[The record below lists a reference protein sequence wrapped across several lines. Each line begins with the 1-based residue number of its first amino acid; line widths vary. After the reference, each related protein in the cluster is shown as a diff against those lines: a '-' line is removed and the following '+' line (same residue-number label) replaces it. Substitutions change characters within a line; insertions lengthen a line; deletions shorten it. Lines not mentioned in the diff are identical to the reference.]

1 MSLQSAFEELIELAP
16 ERRAAR
22 LRELPLTDRE
32 RERLASMLD
41 EATLRHPLLDAPL
54 GDVLDRLEAEAQ
66 VSSSLV
72 GSMVGP
78 FRVLEAIGEGGSAS
92 VYRAARPAGSGEQ
105 QVALKVLR
113 ASLFSADGERRFR
126 REQAILAQLTHPNV
140 ARLIEGGVDASGHA
154 YIALE
159 LVDGEP
165 VTRAASRRGL
175 GIDARLEWFV
185 VLCRAI
191 DAAHH
196 ALIVHCDLKPSNVL
210 VDSHGVLKV
219 LDFGIA
225 RLIDASRD
233 DAPTKTIALTPEYAA
248 PEQFQIGPPRTSV
261 DVYALGVILGELL
274 TAQRLG
280 AGAKASAALLD
291 ADAPEPPRG
300 LPRRDLLARR
310 LAGELDA
317 IIAMA
322 TDPDPALRYQ
332 SPGALADDVE
342 RYRSARPVHACF
354 PTRRYRLRKFIS
366 RHRVSVATVA
376 LVLLSLCAGLAL
388 AWWQAIAAQRA
399 AREAQAQAAR
409 ADSMRNMVFDVLSEA
424 EPVKPRAAE
433 TTVTEA
439 AERAIG
445 TLLGDRN
452 ADPRARLELL
462 SRFADT
468 VGKQGHPDRAQELLE
483 RALGD
488 ARELLGANDALTLSI
503 DERIADYD
511 MQRGAYPQARE
522 RLDRLL
528 AQVPPGP
535 SELRVKVLRASASVA
550 WRTRE
555 RERALRDGQL
565 SVALSREVGDAE
577 LERSTLTYYANML
590 LSVDAVRDAADI
602 YEKLLA
608 LNIAKFGPVH
618 EQVALVY
625 SGLGRAYRRLGDL
638 DKAQDYAQR
647 AIDIDRQIYPH
658 EHLITAT
665 HINSLQMVLIQKR
678 DFAHGIDN
686 AREGLRIVEATLDP
700 DHLDRFVYTYQL
712 GYVLYAMERY
722 DEALPHLR
730 TALEGETKLLGAA
743 DLRTNIVRA
752 VYGNALA
759 LGGDVQRGI
768 AEIEGA
774 LAQVQAA
781 ASPDFDIVAKT
792 IERLIRLSVRGGDV
806 TKADSLLPALDAAA
820 GKVIPTDRPWWSGK
834 ADTIRALVMLA
845 QKRPR
850 EARDALLR
858 AGAALAA
865 QPSSDLVEP
874 VEQRLLLAQAR
885 IALKD
890 PAAKDTVAQARE
902 LLARLPSPPSRL
914 AAIADALNGE
924 R

>member
-1 MSLQSAFEELIELAP
+1 
-16 ERRAAR
+16 
-22 LRELPLTDRE
+22 
-32 RERLASMLD
+32 
-41 EATLRHPLLDAPL
+41 
-54 GDVLDRLEAEAQ
+54 
-66 VSSSLV
+66 
-72 GSMVGP
+72 
-78 FRVLEAIGEGGSAS
+78 
-92 VYRAARPAGSGEQ
+92 
-105 QVALKVLR
+105 
-113 ASLFSADGERRFR
+113 
-126 REQAILAQLTHPNV
+126 
-140 ARLIEGGVDASGHA
+140 
-154 YIALE
+154 
-159 LVDGEP
+159 
-165 VTRAASRRGL
+165 
-175 GIDARLEWFV
+175 
-185 VLCRAI
+185 
-191 DAAHH
+191 
-196 ALIVHCDLKPSNVL
+196 
-210 VDSHGVLKV
+210 
-219 LDFGIA
+219 
-225 RLIDASRD
+225 
-233 DAPTKTIALTPEYAA
+233 
-248 PEQFQIGPPRTSV
+248 
-261 DVYALGVILGELL
+261 
-274 TAQRLG
+274 
-280 AGAKASAALLD
+280 
-291 ADAPEPPRG
+291 
-300 LPRRDLLARR
+300 
-310 LAGELDA
+310 
-317 IIAMA
+317 
-322 TDPDPALRYQ
+322 
-332 SPGALADDVE
+332 
-342 RYRSARPVHACF
+342 VHACF